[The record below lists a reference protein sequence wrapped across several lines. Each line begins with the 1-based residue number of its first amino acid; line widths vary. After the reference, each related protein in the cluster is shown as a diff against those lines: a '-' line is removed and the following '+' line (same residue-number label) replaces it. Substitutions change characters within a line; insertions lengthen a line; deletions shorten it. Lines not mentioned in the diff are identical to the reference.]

1 MRRWFG
7 LLPLLLL
14 LAGCGSRPYVV
25 ALNPLHPNW
34 EIEESLLDG
43 QRVHIVLHM
52 KPYYAGGSGEA
63 RALFNQRAKEL
74 VRINGFDG
82 YQVLEYAERMDSTIL
97 GSQRGAEGVVVLTRK
112 VD

>member
-1 MRRWFG
+1 MRRWLG
-7 LLPLLLL
+7 LLSLSLI
-14 LAGCGSRPYVV
+14 LAACGSRPYVA

-34 EIEESLLDG
+34 EIEERLLDG
-43 QRVHIVLHM
+43 QRVHILLHM

-63 RALFNQRAKEL
+63 RELFKLRAKEL

-82 YQVLEYAERMDSTIL
+82 YTVLEYSERLDSTIL